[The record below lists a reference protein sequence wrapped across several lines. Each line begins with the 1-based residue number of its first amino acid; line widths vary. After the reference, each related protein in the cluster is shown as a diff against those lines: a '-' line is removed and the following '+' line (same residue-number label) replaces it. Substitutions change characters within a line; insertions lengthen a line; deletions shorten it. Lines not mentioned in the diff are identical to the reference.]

1 MLDPILQQELMESKE
16 EEGKDLIEIPEEL
29 TKDKV
34 IELIKEANDYAI
46 EKFKQQSFY
55 ILQQG
60 PMFIPVAISCYSHDY
75 ITEKYQFTESVFK
88 HAMFKHKVF
97 DDQQLMAYMT

>member
-29 TKDKV
+29 TKEKV

-75 ITEKYQFTESVFK
+75 ITEKY
-88 HAMFKHKVF
+88 
-97 DDQQLMAYMT
+97 